1 MAGCDSTAILNL
13 VVLPDLLFVLN
24 ESICSGSSYEFGGI
38 QYDETGTYE
47 NIVLN
52 TFGCDSTITLNL
64 TVNPI
69 QEFQYDFTICQ
80 GETYDFNGEVL
91 TETGIYTSLIQS
103 SEGCDSIVE
112 LNLTVYPTFSTSE
125 NFEICEGEEFLFEG
139 QSFSSQGS
147 YNFGLQSEFG
157 CDSLVTINLTVTP
170 TPEAPIL
177 TSNSPVSCFFEPV
190 LIAMQEIPGA
200 QYYWFNEYGYSS
212 SLSSNEINLEEAY
225 FTNYLSDN
233 YSAYYIVN
241 NCPSDTSVIEIGVEY
256 GFEDFIFPNVIT
268 PNDDG
273 INDELDIESLIPPC
287 HGFNFKLYN
296 RWGNLVF
303 SQSKDVMTYESFST
317 TVNGLNFSGTTIRNR
332 ILDDGV
338 YFYTLD
344 LFHPPE
350 MNSFLDLEIP
360 DFNLF
365 KPVDI
370 QMNKSGYLHV
380 IR

>member
-1 MAGCDSTAILNL
+1 
-13 VVLPDLLFVLN
+13 VVLPDLVFVLN

-47 NIVLN
+47 NVVLN
-52 TFGCDSTITLNL
+52 ALGCDSTITLNL

-112 LNLTVYPTFSTSE
+112 LNLTVHPTFSTSE

-241 NCPSDTSVIEIGVEY
+241 NCPSDTSVI
-256 GFEDFIFPNVIT
+256 
-268 PNDDG
+268 
-273 INDELDIESLIPPC
+273 
-287 HGFNFKLYN
+287 
-296 RWGNLVF
+296 
-303 SQSKDVMTYESFST
+303 
-317 TVNGLNFSGTTIRNR
+317 
-332 ILDDGV
+332 
-338 YFYTLD
+338 
-344 LFHPPE
+344 
-350 MNSFLDLEIP
+350 
-360 DFNLF
+360 
-365 KPVDI
+365 
-370 QMNKSGYLHV
+370 
-380 IR
+380 